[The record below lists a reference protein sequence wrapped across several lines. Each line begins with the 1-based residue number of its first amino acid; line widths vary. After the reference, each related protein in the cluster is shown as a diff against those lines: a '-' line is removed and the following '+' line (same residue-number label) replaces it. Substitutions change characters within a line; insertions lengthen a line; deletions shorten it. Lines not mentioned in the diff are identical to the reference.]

1 MIDIVLFDKE
11 KGDSLIVNTD
21 VYKADNLLRIQ
32 TGSLMYAVDF
42 GIDLNY
48 FLNPAFEIEN
58 DVFINYLQQRIS
70 EFSMNVGDLKRV
82 TEEFREKA
90 LITINSNETAGSK
103 TRRQ

>member
-1 MIDIVLFDKE
+1 MIDIILFDKA

-21 VYKADNLLRIQ
+21 VYKADNLLKTQ
-32 TGSLMYAVDF
+32 TGSLIYAVDF

-70 EFSMNVGDLKRV
+70 EFSMSIGDLKRV
-82 TEEFREKA
+82 TEEFSEKVF
-90 LITINSNETAGSK
+90 ITINSKG
-103 TRRQ
+103 RLIGG